1 MEIEFHQLD
10 LRYEGLRVR
19 RPERERRLIAS
30 LAEHGQQVPI
40 VVVALGGDR
49 FLVIDG
55 YKRVRALRRLRED
68 TVEATVWAMGEAEAL
83 VLDRSLRTSTA
94 ETALEQ
100 GWLLLELHETFSM
113 TQEELAKQFDRSVS
127 FVSRRLAL
135 VRELPTSIQDRVRR
149 GEISGQVA
157 MKYLVPMA
165 RVKREDCEALAEVL
179 AKQKLTHREVGEVY
193 AAWRSASPKLRSRLI
208 EDPGL
213 FLRVQREHAQPPEPD
228 ASGHLMRELEML
240 GVLARR
246 AARRWGKGAAQM
258 DPAQRE
264 LAELC
269 LAQARADLDRL
280 CKQAERQEQTH
291 AESQTTQRD
300 PGASRKGVHQAQ
312 DREGT
317 SDLATNSQ
325 GRDRLELVRGAGRVP
340 RGEGRTLPAADPGPS
355 RFVQGEQGPSP

>member
-1 MEIEFHQLD
+1 MELEFHQLD

-30 LAEHGQQVPI
+30 LAEHGQQGPI
-40 VVVALGGDR
+40 VVVAVEGDR
-49 FLVIDG
+49 FVVIDG
-55 YKRVRALRRLRED
+55 HKRVRALKRLRED
-68 TVEATVWAMGEAEAL
+68 TVKVTVWAMGEAEAL
-83 VLDRSLRTSTA
+83 ILDRSLRSSTA
-94 ETALEQ
+94 ETPLEQ
-100 GWLLLELHETFSM
+100 GWLLRELHEPLSK
-113 TQEELAKQFDRSVS
+113 TQEQLAMQFGRSES
-127 FVSRRLAL
+127 FVSRRLSL
-135 VRELPTSIQDRVRR
+135 VRTLPRSIQERVRR

-165 RVKREDCEALAEVL
+165 RVSREDSEALAQVL
-179 AKQKLTHREVGEVY
+179 GKQKLTHREVGEVY
-193 AAWRSASPKLRSRLI
+193 AAWRDATPQLRQRLI

-213 FLRVQREHAQPPEPD
+213 FLRAQREHTQPPEPD
-228 ASGHLMRELEML
+228 TSGHLMRELEMI

-246 AARRWGKGAAQM
+246 AARRWGKGTAQM
-258 DPAQRE
+258 TPAQRE
-264 LAELC
+264 SAELC

-280 CKQAERQEQTH
+280 HKQASRQEQTH

-300 PGASRKGVHQAQ
+300 PGASGKGVHQAQ

-317 SDLATNSQ
+317 SDLAANSQ
-325 GRDRLELVRGAGRVP
+325 GRDRLELVRGAGCVP